1 MKTYFQE
8 ISKQIYKEDI
18 LNVMEKKYSTVGPM
32 WVSNQ
37 MEWNNGIYASFKDHD
52 KFMILIFLIKKT
64 LDFYSRNSIK
74 LTYDEF
80 YKKNTFEI
88 ERFNITEISTAL
100 NIPKES
106 ARRKIIELESQ
117 GVIRRI
123 NKKIIIDTSC
133 FSYSK
138 PINTIKRISA
148 FLATLST
155 MCYDEKV
162 SKKRITSEKLELVIK
177 NNFTNIWNFYYEMQ
191 IPMIL
196 NYKKFFKDYESFH
209 IFGTCVVN
217 QHFDA
222 RKLSEAHT
230 DRESFLKSFFVGE
243 KLAGINAMSISEIS
257 GIPRATVIRKLKK
270 LVKGKNLT
278 IDDKKHYRLRENSL
292 DHLAKQQ
299 ANVIFSLANFSSKVY
314 NLAALNE
321 K

>member
-106 ARRKIIELESQ
+106 ARRKIIEL
-117 GVIRRI
+117 VKDKFI
-123 NKKIIIDTSC
+123 KKVKKRFLIDR
-133 FSYSK
+133 SK
-138 PINTIKRISA
+138 FDHSRPFASIKRTSR
-148 FLATLST
+148 FLSILSQ
-155 MCYDEKV
+155 MCNE
-162 SKKRITSEKLELVIK
+162 SKILSRKLNTTELEVIIKK
-177 NNFTNIWNFYYEMQ
+177 NFSDIWKLYYEMQ
-191 IPMIL
+191 IPMMIK
-196 NYKKFFKDYESFH
+196 YKKIFTNHESFH
-209 IFGTCVVN
+209 IWGTCIVN
-217 QHFDA
+217 QHLYAKNIIKDYTERDTFIA
-222 RKLSEAHT
+222 SMYAAEMQGL
-230 DRESFLKSFFVGE
+230 
-243 KLAGINAMSISEIS
+243 NAMSISDIT
-257 GIPRATVIRKLKK
+257 GIPRATVIRTLKK
-270 LVKGKNLT
+270 LIKEGFLSIN
-278 IDDKKHYRLRENSL
+278 DKKHYSVTGVHMEELAVVQKNTFKNLSL
-292 DHLAKQQ
+292 FAEL
-299 ANVIFSLANFSSKVY
+299 VY
-314 NLAALNE
+314 NLCLN
-321 K
+321 KSN

>member
-106 ARRKIIELESQ
+106 ARRKIIEL
-117 GVIRRI
+117 VKDKFI
-123 NKKIIIDTSC
+123 KKVKKRFLIDR
-133 FSYSK
+133 SK
-138 PINTIKRISA
+138 FDHSRPFASIKRTSR
-148 FLATLST
+148 FLSILSQ
-155 MCYDEKV
+155 MCNE
-162 SKKRITSEKLELVIK
+162 SKILSRKLNTTELEVIIKK
-177 NNFTNIWNFYYEMQ
+177 NFSDIWKLYYEMQ
-191 IPMIL
+191 IPMMIK
-196 NYKKFFKDYESFH
+196 YKKIFTNHESFH
-209 IFGTCVVN
+209 IWGTCIVN
-217 QHFDA
+217 QHLYAKNIIKDYTERDTFIA
-222 RKLSEAHT
+222 SMYAAEMQGL
-230 DRESFLKSFFVGE
+230 
-243 KLAGINAMSISEIS
+243 NAMSISDIT
-257 GIPRATVIRKLKK
+257 GIPRATVIRKLKI
-270 LVKGKNLT
+270 LVTEKFLM
-278 IDDKKHYRLRENSL
+278 IDKKKHYKLTGFSGARVKHIQNEIFIKLSYFS
-292 DHLAKQQ
+292 AK
-299 ANVIFSLANFSSKVY
+299 IFNLSK
-314 NLAALNE
+314 L
-321 K
+321 